1 MLLSRAVKAQLFGSR
16 CLDLFLHGIREADIS
31 SWPFLS
37 ADDFDLSK
45 TENLSEA
52 EMMKM
57 GLGAVEPQGKTMG
70 EDSKGGEAGQGWAVL
85 PYRLELL
92 KITIRNHEMMK

>member
-1 MLLSRAVKAQLFGSR
+1 MTFSL
-16 CLDLFLHGIREADIS
+16 
-31 SWPFLS
+31 P

-70 EDSKGGEAGQGWAVL
+70 EDSKGGEAVQG
-85 PYRLELL
+85 
-92 KITIRNHEMMK
+92 

>member
-1 MLLSRAVKAQLFGSR
+1 MTFSL
-16 CLDLFLHGIREADIS
+16 
-31 SWPFLS
+31 P

-70 EDSKGGEAGQGWAVL
+70 EDSKGGEAGQG
-85 PYRLELL
+85 
-92 KITIRNHEMMK
+92 